1 MVPAQRHSR
10 TVSLTLAVHML
21 DSPPQVRDA
30 QKGLPTGSVYTTN
43 ERNLEHVGTRKL
55 QWMLDTKNWTELG
68 GMQFAPHSENLWK

>member
-1 MVPAQRHSR
+1 MPPQGPSR
-10 TVSLTLAVHML
+10 IVSVTLAVHML
-21 DSPPQVRDA
+21 DSPSQVRHA

-68 GMQFAPHSENLWK
+68 GMQFAPHSENLWT

>member
-1 MVPAQRHSR
+1 MPPQGPSR
-10 TVSLTLAVHML
+10 IVSVTLAVHML

-68 GMQFAPHSENLWK
+68 GMQFAPHSENLWT